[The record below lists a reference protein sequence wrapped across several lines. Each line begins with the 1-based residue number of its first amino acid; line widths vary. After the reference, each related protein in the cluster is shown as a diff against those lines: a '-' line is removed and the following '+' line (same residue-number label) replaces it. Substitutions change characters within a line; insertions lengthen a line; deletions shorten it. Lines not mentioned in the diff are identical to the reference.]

1 VLAFKLNGAD
11 SLPVPAAAGRP
22 PLPPPDTASAPVV
35 ARGKLHYHTYCG
47 MCHGDSAVS
56 GGVLP
61 DLRHSGVL
69 GDLGAWQSVV
79 RDGARQANGMVAFGG
94 QMNKDEIE
102 AIRAYVVHRA
112 NEEVAVQ

>member
-1 VLAFKLNGAD
+1 
-11 SLPVPAAAGRP
+11 
-22 PLPPPDTASAPVV
+22 
-35 ARGKLHYHTYCG
+35 
-47 MCHGDSAVS
+47 
-56 GGVLP
+56 
-61 DLRHSGVL
+61 
-69 GDLGAWQSVV
+69 V